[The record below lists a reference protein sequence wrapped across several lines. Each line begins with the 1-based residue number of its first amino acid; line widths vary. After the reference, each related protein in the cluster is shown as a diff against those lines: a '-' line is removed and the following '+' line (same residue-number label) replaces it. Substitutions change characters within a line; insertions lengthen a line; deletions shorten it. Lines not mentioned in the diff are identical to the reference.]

1 MTTRQS
7 KRRLLA
13 AVPLSVLLM
22 LAAACGDD
30 DDDTATGSEGSGEGD
45 GGGGGGGMTVEIV
58 SPDDGAEI
66 GDPIELELDS
76 SEDIGETDTG
86 LHHLHVH
93 YDGDDENYDIVYEEG
108 THTPGQDLEPG
119 EHTVQ
124 LVLANADHSETD
136 VTDEITIMV
145 GEGSGGGGSGG
156 DDTTTTVD
164 PYGIDY

>member
-7 KRRLLA
+7 KRGLLA

-30 DDDTATGSEGSGEGD
+30 DATATGAEGSDSGDSGGGSGD
-45 GGGGGGGMTVEIV
+45 GDMTVEIV
-58 SPDDGAEI
+58 SPDDGAEV
-66 GDPIELELDS
+66 GDLAELELDS
-76 SEDIGETDTG
+76 SVDIGETDTG
-86 LHHLHVH
+86 LHHFHVH

-108 THTPGQDLEPG
+108 AHEVGQDLDEG

-136 VTDEITIMV
+136 ATDEITVMV
-145 GEGSGGGGSGG
+145 GSGGSGSGGG
-156 DDTTTTVD
+156 DTTTSVD
-164 PYGIDY
+164 PYDY